1 MRESD
6 EGLRRKPPRRVWEKP
21 FLRGKEEGEAHQA
34 LGVAVKKKRGKRK
47 MISPLPCFG

>member
-6 EGLRRKPPRRVWEKP
+6 EGASPEAPSSRM
-21 FLRGKEEGEAHQA
+21 GKAVFEGGKAHQA